1 MKRLLGV
8 VLLSVTMFF
17 LFNISAGAQ
26 MSVKALKSDM
36 EKGSNE
42 LDLPMLEKTIS
53 GFESLLE
60 KNPEDSELLY
70 CTANAYF
77 AAADCLDI
85 LSKDEFDKS
94 GKGEEKVDVA
104 LEIIDELLEAN
115 DNYLNA
121 YILKYYLLEKKIT
134 YVGFPMLMKYV
145 GDWRSASASA
155 NSISPEDINVL
166 LIKAHEASS
175 GMPRPPVDKSIAGFE
190 KALKKAPEMADIY
203 FRMGVVFEK
212 GEQKDN
218 AKKNYLK
225 AISLDPYHHWAKK
238 KLKEM
243 DK

>member
-17 LFNISAGAQ
+17 LLNVSAGAQ
-26 MSVKALKSDM
+26 MSVEALKSDM
-36 EKGSNE
+36 EKGAKE
-42 LDLPMLEKTIS
+42 LDLLVLEKTIN
-53 GFESLLE
+53 GFESLLD
-60 KNPEDSELLY
+60 KNSEDAELLY
-70 CTANAYF
+70 YTANAYF

-175 GMPRPPVDKSIAGFE
+175 GMPRPLIDKSIAGYRE
-190 KALKKAPEMADIY
+190 VLKKAPKMADIHY
-203 FRMGVVFEK
+203 RMGEAYDK
-212 GEQKDN
+212 SDYAEE
-218 AKKNYLK
+218 AKKNYQE
-225 AISLDPYHHWAKK
+225 AIKFDLNHHWAKK
-238 KLKEM
+238 RLKAI

>member
-1 MKRLLGV
+1 MKRLLLG
-8 VLLSVTMFF
+8 VLLSVTVLF
-17 LFNISAGAQ
+17 LHDVSAEAK
-26 MSVKALKSDM
+26 MSVKALNSDM
-36 EKGSNE
+36 EKGSRA
-42 LDLPMLEKTIS
+42 LDYLLLEKTIN

-60 KNPEDSELLY
+60 KNPEDKDLLY
-70 CTANAYF
+70 GAAKAYF

-85 LSKDEFDKS
+85 TSKDEFDKS
-94 GKGEEKVDVA
+94 GKGEEKVDTAIV
-104 LEIIDELLEAN
+104 IIEELLEIN

-134 YVGFPMLMKYV
+134 YVGFPMLLKYV
-145 GDWRSASASA
+145 GAWNSAAA
-155 NSISPEDINVL
+155 GAQKISPEDINVL
-166 LIKAHEASS
+166 LLKAHEASS

-190 KALKKAPEMADIY
+190 KVLKKAPEMADIY
-203 FRMGVVFEK
+203 FRMGVVFDK